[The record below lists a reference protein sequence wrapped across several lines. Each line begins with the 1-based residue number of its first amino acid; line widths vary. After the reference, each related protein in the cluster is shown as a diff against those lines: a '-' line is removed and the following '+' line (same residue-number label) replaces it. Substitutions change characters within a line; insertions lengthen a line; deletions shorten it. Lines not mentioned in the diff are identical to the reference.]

1 MEVIIAK
8 LVASLIKPP
17 GLMLAMMLLGSLLR
31 HRFYRTGQSFIYA
44 GIFLLV
50 LLSLPIVSGGLVR
63 WYEDMPALDE
73 STLKQTTAQAI
84 VVLGGGRNTNAP
96 EYQQDTVSR
105 YSLVR
110 LRYAAYLQRQT
121 KLPVLTT
128 GGRVYGDESISEAA
142 LIRQVLQNEFNVPVR
157 WVEET
162 SRTTFEN
169 AINTQTVLASENINH
184 ILLVTDAMHMPRAK
198 EAFMQAGFAV
208 TAAPTAFH
216 TRSSGTF
223 IGGVLPD
230 AKSLFLANAL
240 FHEWLGRLWYRLRY
254 Y

>member
-17 GLMLAMMLLGSLLR
+17 GLMLGMMLLGSLLR
-31 HRFYRTGQSFIYA
+31 HRFYRTGQGFIYA

-50 LLSLPIVSGGLVR
+50 LFSLPVVSGGLVR

-73 STLKQTTAQAI
+73 TTLKQTSAQAI
-84 VVLGGGRNTNAP
+84 VVLAGGRNTNAP
-96 EYQQDTVSR
+96 EYQQDTVSQF
-105 YSLVR
+105 SLVR
-110 LRYAAYLQRQT
+110 LRYAAYLQRQS
-121 KLPVLTT
+121 KLPILAT
-128 GGRVYGDESISEAA
+128 GGRVYGDESISEAE
-142 LIRQVLQNEFNVPVR
+142 LIQQALQNEFNAQVR
-157 WVEET
+157 WVEDK

-169 AINTQTVLASENINH
+169 AVDTQTLLASENINH
-184 ILLVTDAMHMPRAK
+184 ILLVTHAMHMPRAK
-198 EAFMQAGFAV
+198 EAFKQAGFTV
-208 TAAPTAFH
+208 TAAPTGFH

-223 IGGVLPD
+223 IGGLLPS
-230 AKSLFLANAL
+230 ANALYLSNAL